1 MSKLKQVRVINI
13 SNSSYPVD
21 VSIADINANNKVSIG
36 TINPGPVPP
45 TVTFN
50 TTIPSL
56 FQGADEV
63 MLILT
68 DNNGCEVFKI
78 LDCLYCTY
86 EIVITEI

>member
-21 VSIADINANNKVSIG
+21 VSIADVNANNKVSIG

-45 TVTFN
+45 TATFN

-56 FQGADEV
+56 FQSADEV

-86 EIVITEI
+86 EIVITKI

>member
-1 MSKLKQVRVINI
+1 MFEVKQVRIINI
-13 SNSSYPVD
+13 SNASYPID
-21 VSIADINANNKVSIG
+21 VSIADTNANNKVSIG

-45 TVTFN
+45 TATFN
-50 TTIPSL
+50 ATIPTL

-68 DNNGCEVFKI
+68 DNNGCEIFKI
-78 LDCLYCTY
+78 LDCIYCIY